1 MIHLVQ
7 EDHTMPKPL
16 SADIRD
22 RFRMLFESGLSGREA
37 ARRLLISAATA
48 SRLTRRLK
56 RGASLQPEPN
66 PRKSG
71 RGELAPYHDF
81 LVELV
86 TQDPDITLAEL
97 RGALEHAHGVR
108 ASISGVDQALRRLGY
123 TFKKRASSRMNAAP
137 LA

>member
-1 MIHLVQ
+1 
-7 EDHTMPKPL
+7 MPKPL
-16 SADIRD
+16 SSDIRD
-22 RFRMLFESGLSGREA
+22 RFRLLFEDGLSGREA

-48 SRLTRRLK
+48 SRLARRLK
-56 RGASLQPEPN
+56 RGASLQPAPN

-71 RGELAPYHDF
+71 RGKLAPWHDF
-81 LVELV
+81 LIELV

-123 TFKKRASSRMNAAP
+123 TFKKEPHRG
-137 LA
+137 

>member
-1 MIHLVQ
+1 
-7 EDHTMPKPL
+7 MPKPL

-22 RFRMLFESGLSGREA
+22 RFRRLFEDGLSGREA

-48 SRLTRRLK
+48 SRLARRLK
-56 RGASLQPEPN
+56 RGASLQPAPN

-71 RGELAPYHDF
+71 RGKLAPWHDF
-81 LVELV
+81 LIELV

-137 LA
+137 PA

>member
-1 MIHLVQ
+1 VIDLVQ

-22 RFRMLFESGLSGREA
+22 RFRRLFESGLSGREA

-48 SRLTRRLK
+48 SRLARRLR
-56 RGASLQPEPN
+56 RGASLQPGSN

-71 RGELAPYHDF
+71 RGKLAPYHDF

-86 TQDPDITLAEL
+86 TQDPDNTLAEL
-97 RGALEHAHGVR
+97 RGALEHAHGVW
-108 ASISGVDQALRRLGY
+108 ASISGVDQALRR
-123 TFKKRASSRMNAAP
+123 
-137 LA
+137 